1 VKELYSSCRAFKNP
15 DDSRNSRRPP
25 GGRGSCSNLLPPLG
39 DVPPTYIPI
48 YPYRYRWIP
57 ARYKSLAFNGAIE
70 AAAFWHLIS
79 GSVADAKYSS
89 LFLVLDREQV

>member
-1 VKELYSSCRAFKNP
+1 VHLKTPTIPEIQ
-15 DDSRNSRRPP
+15 
-25 GGRGSCSNLLPPLG
+25 GGPQGGVAAAATCCLHLA
-39 DVPPTYIPI
+39 TYHRLIYR